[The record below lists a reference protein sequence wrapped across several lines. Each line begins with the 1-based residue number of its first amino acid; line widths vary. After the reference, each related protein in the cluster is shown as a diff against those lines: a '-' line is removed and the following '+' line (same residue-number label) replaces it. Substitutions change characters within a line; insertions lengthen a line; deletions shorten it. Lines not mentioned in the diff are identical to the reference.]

1 MWCSAWLRVPD
12 MALQL
17 AHITDK
23 GAVRLS
29 NQDSFCARISNF
41 GQETIALLTVCDGM
55 GGLQSGELAST
66 GAVRGFENWFE
77 QQLPS
82 LVREG
87 LTEEAVFLSW
97 HRMLET
103 LHGTLCS
110 YSEKEGIRLGTTVSA
125 LLLTRERFYQA
136 QIGDSRIY
144 LDDGI
149 TLEQMTKD
157 QTLAM
162 REMEA
167 GRLSP
172 DQMRTDRRNSVL
184 LQCLGYG
191 KMEPVFKS
199 GQRPQQG
206 AVLLCSDGL
215 CHHLTE
221 NQIHQLLTGT
231 QTRDQLQQL
240 LQSAVDFCRSGG
252 ETDNITALA
261 LKWDGQGNLRS
272 STEDWIEVW
281 ARLSGEAAS
290 EEYDRKLGGIL

>member
-1 MWCSAWLRVPD
+1 

-41 GQETIALLTVCDGM
+41 GQETITLLAVCDGM
-55 GGLQSGELAST
+55 GGLQSGEIAST
-66 GAVRGFENWFE
+66 GAVRGFETWFE

-82 LVREG
+82 MVQAG
-87 LTEEAVFLSW
+87 LTEETVFLSW
-97 HRMLET
+97 HRMLES
-103 LHGTLCS
+103 LHGALCD
-110 YSEKEGIRLGTTVSA
+110 YAEKEGIRLGTTVSA
-125 LLLTRERFYQA
+125 LLLTRERFYQV

-144 LDDGI
+144 LDDG
-149 TLEQMTKD
+149 TALEQLTKD

-172 DQMRTDRRNSVL
+172 DEMRTDRRNSVL

-199 GQRPQQG
+199 GQRPAAG

-215 CHHLTE
+215 CHQLT
-221 NQIHQLLTGT
+221 NGQLHQILTGT
-231 QTRDQLQQL
+231 QTRAQLQMQL
-240 LQSAVDFCRSGG
+240 QEAIDFCRERG

-261 LKWDGQGNLRS
+261 LKWDDQGGLQSN
-272 STEDWIEVW
+272 TEEWIEVW
-281 ARLSGEAAS
+281 ARLSGEAAP

>member
-1 MWCSAWLRVPD
+1 

-103 LHGTLCS
+103 LHGTLCG

-162 REMEA
+162 QEMEA

-215 CHHLTE
+215 CH
-221 NQIHQLLTGT
+221 QIHQLLTGT
-231 QTRDQLQQL
+231 QTRDQLQRL
-240 LQSAVDFCRSGG
+240 LQSAVDFCRSRG

-261 LKWDGQGNLRS
+261 LKWDGQGSLRS

-281 ARLSGEAAS
+281 ARLSGEAAP

>member
-1 MWCSAWLRVPD
+1 

-103 LHGTLCS
+103 LH
-110 YSEKEGIRLGTTVSA
+110 
-125 LLLTRERFYQA
+125 
-136 QIGDSRIY
+136 RI
-144 LDDGI
+144 LW
-149 TLEQMTKD
+149 
-157 QTLAM
+157 
-162 REMEA
+162 
-167 GRLSP
+167 S
-172 DQMRTDRRNSVL
+172 
-184 LQCLGYG
+184 
-191 KMEPVFKS
+191 
-199 GQRPQQG
+199 
-206 AVLLCSDGL
+206 
-215 CHHLTE
+215 
-221 NQIHQLLTGT
+221 
-231 QTRDQLQQL
+231 
-240 LQSAVDFCRSGG
+240 
-252 ETDNITALA
+252 
-261 LKWDGQGNLRS
+261 
-272 STEDWIEVW
+272 
-281 ARLSGEAAS
+281 LSG
-290 EEYDRKLGGIL
+290 

>member
-1 MWCSAWLRVPD
+1 M
-12 MALQL
+12 
-17 AHITDK
+17 
-23 GAVRLS
+23 S

-41 GQETIALLTVCDGM
+41 GQETIALLKVCDGM

-103 LHGTLCS
+103 LHGTLCG

-261 LKWDGQGNLRS
+261 LKWDGQGSLRS

>member
-1 MWCSAWLRVPD
+1 

-103 LHGTLCS
+103 LHETLCG

-221 NQIHQLLTGT
+221 NQIHRLLTGT

-261 LKWDGQGNLRS
+261 LKWDGQGSLRS

-281 ARLSGEAAS
+281 ARLSGEAAP

>member
-1 MWCSAWLRVPD
+1 

-103 LHGTLCS
+103 LHETLCG

-199 GQRPQQG
+199 GQRPQQR
-206 AVLLCSDGL
+206 AVPSPDGEPDPSAPDR
-215 CHHLTE
+215 HTDP
-221 NQIHQLLTGT
+221 GSAAAAAAVGGG
-231 QTRDQLQQL
+231 L
-240 LQSAVDFCRSGG
+240 LQERG
-252 ETDNITALA
+252 
-261 LKWDGQGNLRS
+261 R
-272 STEDWIEVW
+272 
-281 ARLSGEAAS
+281 
-290 EEYDRKLGGIL
+290 DR

>member
-1 MWCSAWLRVPD
+1 

-103 LHGTLCS
+103 LHETLCG

-162 REMEA
+162 REKTFTGSDADRPAKQCFTAMSRIRKNGTGVQKWTAPAA
-167 GRLSP
+167 GRCAIV
-172 DQMRTDRRNSVL
+172 Q
-184 LQCLGYG
+184 
-191 KMEPVFKS
+191 
-199 GQRPQQG
+199 
-206 AVLLCSDGL
+206 
-215 CHHLTE
+215 
-221 NQIHQLLTGT
+221 
-231 QTRDQLQQL
+231 
-240 LQSAVDFCRSGG
+240 
-252 ETDNITALA
+252 
-261 LKWDGQGNLRS
+261 
-272 STEDWIEVW
+272 
-281 ARLSGEAAS
+281 
-290 EEYDRKLGGIL
+290 